1 MPGTLL
7 TFSSGNCFWARHF
20 RSLKFDI
27 ISDKYDWGG
36 GEGGGREGGGELG
49 RDGVCIQTC
58 NHPCCQHSD
67 LLAFASFLNNE
78 VIEMYM

>member
-1 MPGTLL
+1 M
-7 TFSSGNCFWARHF
+7 
-20 RSLKFDI
+20 I
-27 ISDKYDWGG
+27 G
-36 GEGGGREGGGELG
+36 GEGRGGGREGGGELG